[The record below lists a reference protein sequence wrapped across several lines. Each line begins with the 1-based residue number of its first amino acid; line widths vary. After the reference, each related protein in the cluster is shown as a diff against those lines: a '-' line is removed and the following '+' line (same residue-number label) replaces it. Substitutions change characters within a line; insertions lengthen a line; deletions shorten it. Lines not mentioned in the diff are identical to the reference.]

1 MTTAYQITIE
11 PLGREV
17 TCREDQTILDACLRA
32 GVWVPHSC
40 THGTCATCKAEILE
54 GEVDQGA
61 ASPYA
66 LMDFERDEGKT
77 LLCVC
82 TPRSDVV
89 IEADVDV
96 DDSIEV
102 FPVEDFRGTLVA
114 MEEVARD
121 TRRLLI
127 ELDRDLAFNAGQ
139 YMALSVPGQDG
150 VTRTYSM
157 ANIPTEGRV
166 LEFQV
171 RRTEGGLATDG
182 WIFKD
187 LKVGDPIELSGPYG
201 RFVLRTDRSEPAVL
215 IAGGTGLAPIAS
227 MIRHALEND
236 LEDVGHLTLYQGART
251 REWLYDV
258 DRFTA
263 LAEEYPDRFTYRPC
277 LSEEEAEGFASGMV
291 TDVLNADHETL
302 KGHIGYVCGPP
313 AMVEAALKTLMLK
326 RLFPRDI
333 YKEEFLDMSASAT
346 QIRSP
351 LIKR

>member
-1 MTTAYQITIE
+1 MTTEYRITIE

-40 THGTCATCKAEILE
+40 THGTCATCKAEVLE
-54 GEVDQGA
+54 GDVDQGA

-102 FPVEDFRGTLVA
+102 YPVEDFTGTLVS
-114 MEEVARD
+114 MEEVAKD
-121 TRRLLI
+121 TRRLII

-139 YMALSVPGQDG
+139 YMALSIPGQQG

-157 ANIPTEGRV
+157 ANVPTEPRL

-182 WIFKD
+182 WIFRD
-187 LKVGDPIELSGPYG
+187 LAVGDTIALSGPYG

-236 LEDVGHLTLYQGART
+236 IDDVGHLTLYQGART

-263 LAEEYPDRFTYRPC
+263 LAREYPDRFTYRPC
-277 LSEEEAEGFASGMV
+277 LSEEEADGYASGMV

-346 QIRSP
+346 QVRSP

>member
-1 MTTAYQITIE
+1 MSTDYQITIE

-40 THGTCATCKAEILE
+40 THGTCATCKAEILD

-66 LMDFERDEGKT
+66 LMDFERDEGMT

-89 IEADVDV
+89 IEADIDV
-96 DDSIEV
+96 DDAIEV
-102 FPVEDFRGTLVA
+102 HAVQDFRGTLVDLEDIA
-114 MEEVARD
+114 LD
-121 TRRLLI
+121 TRRLRV

-139 YMALSVPGQDG
+139 YMSLAVPGHGG

-157 ANIPTEGRV
+157 ANPPTQARV
-166 LEFQV
+166 LEFQI
-171 RRTEGGLATDG
+171 RRTPGGLATDG
-182 WIFKD
+182 WIFTD
-187 LKVGDPIELSGPYG
+187 LAVGDAIHLSGPYG
-201 RFVLRTDRSEPAVL
+201 RFVLRTDRPEPSVL

-227 MIRHALEND
+227 MIRHALED
-236 LEDVGHLTLYQGART
+236 DVEGIGHMTLYQGART
-251 REWLYDV
+251 REGIYDV
-258 DRFTA
+258 DLFRDLEARYPARFA
-263 LAEEYPDRFTYRPC
+263 YRPC
-277 LSEEEAEGFASGMV
+277 LSEEAAEGFASGMV
-291 TDVLNADHETL
+291 TDVLNDHHETL

-313 AMVEAALKTLMLK
+313 AMVEAALRTLMLK

-333 YKEEFLDMSASAT
+333 YKEEFLDASAATT

>member
-1 MTTAYQITIE
+1 MTDYQITIE

-40 THGTCATCKAEILE
+40 THGTCATCKAEVLE
-54 GEVDQGA
+54 GDVDHGE
-61 ASPYA
+61 ASSFA
-66 LMDFERDEGKT
+66 LMDFEREEGKT

-96 DDSIEV
+96 DEDI
-102 FPVEDFRGTLVA
+102 PVHPVQDYVGTLVS
-114 MEEVARD
+114 MDDVALD
-121 TRRLLI
+121 TRRLII
-127 ELDRDLAFNAGQ
+127 ELDRDLTFNAGQ
-139 YMALSVPGQDG
+139 YMALSVPGSDG

-157 ANIPTEGRV
+157 ANIPTETRL
-166 LEFQV
+166 LEFQI
-171 RRTEGGLATDG
+171 RRTNGGLATDG
-182 WIFKD
+182 WIFST
-187 LKVGDPIELSGPYG
+187 LAVGDAINLTGPYG
-201 RFVLRTDRSEPAVL
+201 RFVLRSDRSEPAVL

-227 MIRHALEND
+227 MIRHALENG

-251 REWLYDV
+251 QEWMYDV
-258 DRFTA
+258 YKFRA
-263 LAEEYPDRFTYRPC
+263 LEAEYPDRFTYRPC

-291 TDVLNADHETL
+291 TDVLNADHESL
-302 KGHIGYVCGPP
+302 KGYIGYVCGPP
-313 AMVEAALKTLMLK
+313 LMVEASLKTLMLK

-333 YKEEFLDMSASAT
+333 YKEEFLDMSAAAT
-346 QIRSP
+346 GVRSP

>member
-1 MTTAYQITIE
+1 MTAEYQITIE

-40 THGTCATCKAEILE
+40 THGTCATCKAEVLE
-54 GEVDQGA
+54 GDVDHGE
-61 ASPYA
+61 ASSFA
-66 LMDFERDEGKT
+66 LMDFEREEGKT

-96 DDSIEV
+96 DEDI
-102 FPVEDFRGTLVA
+102 PVHPVQDYVGTLVS
-114 MEEVARD
+114 MDDVALD
-121 TRRLLI
+121 TRRLII
-127 ELDRDLAFNAGQ
+127 ELDRDLTFNAGQ
-139 YMALSVPGQDG
+139 YMALSVPGSDG

-157 ANIPTEGRV
+157 ANIPTETRL
-166 LEFQV
+166 LEFQI
-171 RRTEGGLATDG
+171 RRTNGGLATDG
-182 WIFKD
+182 WIFST
-187 LKVGDPIELSGPYG
+187 LAVGDTINLTGPYG
-201 RFVLRTDRSEPAVL
+201 RFVLRIDRSEPAVL

-236 LEDVGHLTLYQGART
+236 LEGVGHLTLYQGART
-251 REWLYDV
+251 QEWMYDV
-258 DRFTA
+258 YKFRA
-263 LAEEYPDRFTYRPC
+263 LEAEYPDRFTYRPC

-291 TDVLNADHETL
+291 TDVLNADHESL
-302 KGHIGYVCGPP
+302 KGYIGYVCGPP
-313 AMVEAALKTLMLK
+313 AMVEASLKTLMLK

-333 YKEEFLDMSASAT
+333 YKEEFLDMSAAAT
-346 QIRSP
+346 GVRSP

>member
-1 MTTAYQITIE
+1 MTAEYQITIE

-40 THGTCATCKAEILE
+40 THGTCATCKAEVLE
-54 GEVDQGA
+54 GDVDHGE
-61 ASPYA
+61 ASSFA
-66 LMDFERDEGKT
+66 LMDFEREEGKT

-96 DDSIEV
+96 DEDI
-102 FPVEDFRGTLVA
+102 PVHPVQDYVGTLVS
-114 MEEVARD
+114 MDDVALD
-121 TRRLLI
+121 TRRLII
-127 ELDRDLAFNAGQ
+127 ELDRDLTFNAGQ
-139 YMALSVPGQDG
+139 YMALSVPGSDG

-157 ANIPTEGRV
+157 ANIPTETRL
-166 LEFQV
+166 LEFQI
-171 RRTEGGLATDG
+171 RRTNGGLATDG
-182 WIFKD
+182 WIFST
-187 LKVGDPIELSGPYG
+187 LAVGDAINLTGPYG
-201 RFVLRTDRSEPAVL
+201 RFVLRSDRSEPAVL

-227 MIRHALEND
+227 MIRHALENG

-251 REWLYDV
+251 QEWMYDV
-258 DRFTA
+258 YKFRA
-263 LAEEYPDRFTYRPC
+263 LEAEYPDRFTYRPC

-291 TDVLNADHETL
+291 TDVLNADHESL
-302 KGHIGYVCGPP
+302 KGYIGYVCGPP
-313 AMVEAALKTLMLK
+313 AMVEASLKTLMLK

-333 YKEEFLDMSASAT
+333 YKEEFLDMSAAAT
-346 QIRSP
+346 GVRSP

>member
-1 MTTAYQITIE
+1 MTMEYRITVE

-40 THGTCATCKAEILE
+40 THGTCATCKAEVLD
-54 GEVDQGA
+54 GEVDHGE
-61 ASPYA
+61 ASSFA

-82 TPRSDVV
+82 KPRSDVT
-89 IEADVDV
+89 IEADIDADDAIDVHPV
-96 DDSIEV
+96 DDY
-102 FPVEDFRGTLVA
+102 RGVLVA
-114 MEEVARD
+114 MEDVALD
-121 TRRLLI
+121 TRRLRI
-127 ELDRDLAFNAGQ
+127 ELDRDLTFNAGQ
-139 YMALSVPGQDG
+139 YMALSIPGHAG

-157 ANIPTEGRV
+157 ANIPTEPRV
-166 LEFQV
+166 LEFQI
-171 RRTEGGLATDG
+171 RRTKDGLATDG

-187 LKVGDPIELSGPYG
+187 LAVGDPINLSGPYG
-201 RFVLRTDRSEPAVL
+201 RFVLRTDRGEPSVL

-236 LEDVGHLTLYQGART
+236 IDEIGHLTLYQGART
-251 REWLYDV
+251 REWMYDV
-258 DRFTA
+258 ERFRA
-263 LAEEYPDRFTYRPC
+263 LAIAYPDRFTYRPC
-277 LSEEEAEGFASGMV
+277 LSEEVAEGFESGLV
-291 TDVLNADHETL
+291 TDVLNANHDTL

-313 AMVEAALKTLMLK
+313 GMVEAALKTLMLK

-333 YKEEFLDMSASAT
+333 YKEEFLDASAAASVV
-346 QIRSP
+346 RSP

>member
-1 MTTAYQITIE
+1 MTAEYQITIE

-40 THGTCATCKAEILE
+40 THGTCATCKAEVLE
-54 GEVDQGA
+54 GDVDHGE
-61 ASPYA
+61 ASSFA
-66 LMDFERDEGKT
+66 LMDFEREEGKT

-96 DDSIEV
+96 DEDI
-102 FPVEDFRGTLVA
+102 PVHPVQDYVGTLVS
-114 MEEVARD
+114 MDDVALD
-121 TRRLLI
+121 TRRLII
-127 ELDRDLAFNAGQ
+127 ELDRDLTFNAGQ
-139 YMALSVPGQDG
+139 YMALSVPGSDG

-157 ANIPTEGRV
+157 ANIPTETRL
-166 LEFQV
+166 LEFQI
-171 RRTEGGLATDG
+171 RRTNGGLATDG
-182 WIFKD
+182 WIFST
-187 LKVGDPIELSGPYG
+187 LAVGDTINLTGPYG
-201 RFVLRTDRSEPAVL
+201 RFVLRIDRSEPAVL

-236 LEDVGHLTLYQGART
+236 LEGVGHLTLYQGART
-251 REWLYDV
+251 QEWMYDV
-258 DRFTA
+258 YKFRA
-263 LAEEYPDRFTYRPC
+263 LEAEYPDRFTYRPC

-291 TDVLNADHETL
+291 TDVLNADHENL
-302 KGHIGYVCGPP
+302 KGYIGYVCGPP
-313 AMVEAALKTLMLK
+313 AMVEASLKTLMLK

-333 YKEEFLDMSASAT
+333 YKEEFLDMSAAAT
-346 QIRSP
+346 GVRSP

>member
-1 MTTAYQITIE
+1 
-11 PLGREV
+11 
-17 TCREDQTILDACLRA
+17 
-32 GVWVPHSC
+32 
-40 THGTCATCKAEILE
+40 
-54 GEVDQGA
+54 
-61 ASPYA
+61 
-66 LMDFERDEGKT
+66 MDFERDEGKT

-89 IEADVDV
+89 IEADIDA
-96 DDSIEV
+96 DDAIEV
-102 FPVEDFRGTLVA
+102 HPVQDFTGTLLS
-114 MEEVARD
+114 MEEVAKD

-139 YMALSVPGQDG
+139 YMALAVPGQDG
-150 VTRTYSM
+150 ITRTYSM
-157 ANIPTEGRV
+157 ANIPTSPRV

-171 RRTEGGLATDG
+171 RRTAGGLATDG

-187 LKVGDPIELSGPYG
+187 LAVGDTIQLSGPYG

-227 MIRHALEND
+227 MIRHALED
-236 LEDVGHLTLYQGART
+236 DIESVGHLTLYQGART

-258 DRFTA
+258 ERFTA
-263 LAEEYPDRFTYRPC
+263 LAEQYPDRFTYRPC

-291 TDVLNADHETL
+291 TDVLNGDHETL

-346 QIRSP
+346 QVRSP

>member
-1 MTTAYQITIE
+1 MTAEYQITIE

-40 THGTCATCKAEILE
+40 THGTCATCKAEVLE

-102 FPVEDFRGTLVA
+102 FPVQDFHGTLVG

-139 YMALSVPGQDG
+139 YMALSIPGHDG

-187 LKVGDPIELSGPYG
+187 LKVGDPIDLSGPYG

-263 LAEEYPDRFTYRPC
+263 LAQEYPDRFTYRPC
-277 LSEEEAEGFASGMV
+277 LSEEEADGFASGMV

>member
-1 MTTAYQITIE
+1 MTTEYQITIE

-40 THGTCATCKAEILE
+40 THGTCATCKAEVLE
-54 GEVDQGA
+54 GDVDHGE
-61 ASPYA
+61 ASSFA

-89 IEADVDV
+89 IEADIDA
-96 DDSIEV
+96 DDAIEV
-102 FPVEDFRGTLVA
+102 HPVQDYQGTLVG
-114 MEEVARD
+114 MDDVALD

-127 ELDRDLAFNAGQ
+127 ELDRDLVFNAGQ
-139 YMALSVPGQDG
+139 YMSLAIPGHDG

-157 ANIPTEGRV
+157 ANIPTEPRI
-166 LEFQV
+166 LEFQI
-171 RRTEGGLATDG
+171 RRTTDGLATDG

-187 LKVGDPIELSGPYG
+187 LAVGDPIKLSGPYG
-201 RFVLRTDRSEPAVL
+201 RFVLRIDRTEPSVL

-236 LEDVGHLTLYQGART
+236 IDEVGHLTLYQGART
-251 REWLYDV
+251 REWMYDV
-258 DRFTA
+258 DRFRA
-263 LAEEYPDRFTYRPC
+263 LEADYPDRFTYRPC
-277 LSEEEAEGFASGMV
+277 LSEEEAEGFSSGMV

-313 AMVEAALKTLMLK
+313 AMVEASLKTLMLT

-333 YKEEFLDMSASAT
+333 YKEEFLDASAAASVV
-346 QIRSP
+346 RSP

>member
-1 MTTAYQITIE
+1 MTTEYQITIE

-40 THGTCATCKAEILE
+40 THGTCATCKAEVLD
-54 GEVDQGA
+54 GEVDHGE
-61 ASPYA
+61 ASSFA

-82 TPRSDVV
+82 KPRSDVV

-96 DDSIEV
+96 DEDIPV
-102 FPVEDFRGTLVA
+102 HPVEDYVGTLMA
-114 MEEVARD
+114 MDEVALD
-121 TRRLLI
+121 TRRLII
-127 ELDRDLAFNAGQ
+127 ELDRDLTFNAGQ
-139 YMALSVPGQDG
+139 YMALSIPGSDG

-157 ANIPTEGRV
+157 ANVPTEPRT
-166 LEFQV
+166 LEFQI
-171 RRTEGGLATDG
+171 RRTVGGLATDG
-182 WIFKD
+182 WIFAN
-187 LKVGDPIELSGPYG
+187 LAVGDTIRLSGPYG
-201 RFVLRTDRSEPAVL
+201 RFVLRSDRPEPAVL

-227 MIRHALEND
+227 MIRHALENG

-251 REWLYDV
+251 REWMYDV
-258 DRFTA
+258 DRFRLLEA
-263 LAEEYPDRFTYRPC
+263 QFPDRFTYRPC

-302 KGHIGYVCGPP
+302 KGYIGYVCGPP
-313 AMVEAALKTLMLK
+313 AMVEASLKTLMLK

-333 YKEEFLDMSASAT
+333 YKEEFLDMSAAAT
-346 QIRSP
+346 GVRSP

>member
-1 MTTAYQITIE
+1 MTAEYQITIE

-54 GEVDQGA
+54 GDVDQGA

-66 LMDFERDEGKT
+66 LMDFEREEGKT

-96 DDSIEV
+96 DDTMEV
-102 FPVEDFRGTLVA
+102 YPVQDFTGTLVA
-114 MEEVARD
+114 LEDIALD
-121 TRRLLI
+121 TRRLRI

-139 YMALSVPGQDG
+139 YMSLAVPGQDG

-157 ANIPTEGRV
+157 ANPPTEPRI
-166 LEFQV
+166 LEFQI
-171 RRTEGGLATDG
+171 RRTPGGLATDG
-182 WIFKD
+182 WIFAN
-187 LKVGDPIELSGPYG
+187 LAVGDTIALSGPYG
-201 RFVLRTDRSEPAVL
+201 RFVLRTDREEPSVL

-236 LEDVGHLTLYQGART
+236 LPDVGHMTLYQGART
-251 REWLYDV
+251 REGIYDV
-258 DRFTA
+258 DLFRA
-263 LAEEYPDRFTYRPC
+263 LEADHPDRFTYRPC
-277 LSEEEAEGFASGMV
+277 LSEEEADGYFSGMV
-291 TDVLNADHETL
+291 TDVLNDNHETL

-333 YKEEFLDMSASAT
+333 YKEEFLDASAATT